1 MDKREKQQNRK
12 SPWRFLFWGCIA
24 YGGLEL
30 LGGLLA
36 YALVWLDVAGTAFST
51 SHAATVGIIGGAD
64 GPTAI
69 FITAPPWAAYVL
81 PVLALLAGI
90 SGLIWLR
97 KNQRTGTS

>member
-1 MDKREKQQNRK
+1 MREKQQNRK
-12 SPWRFLFWGCIA
+12 SPWAFLFWGCIA
-24 YGGLEL
+24 YGALKL

-36 YALVWLDVAGTAFST
+36 YVLAWIGIAGTVFSS

-69 FITAPPWAAYVL
+69 FITAPPWTAYVL

-90 SGLIWLR
+90 GGLIWLR
-97 KNQRTGTS
+97 RKRKKEHPEK